1 MKSLLV
7 TTELF
12 NIGGLETHVAGEVAC
27 LAEEGFRIHLVVGA
41 NTSDKMLPKEATS
54 VTTGLAMGPDMTTA
68 ELIQTVESLRKI
80 IRAHGVECVHAHP
93 FMSLVPSQIA
103 AELEG
108 IPFVVTLHG
117 PASLSDCYGPLYDFI
132 LSSVILPKADMVVA
146 VSQEVADLAAPYV
159 DDARLCVLPNGVPIG
174 NFCDDPVEDCADGR
188 WLLVSRLDIHKVVG
202 IRDFIQKAAA
212 AGLPGVLIVGDG
224 DARGKL
230 LSQLDVDGLSN
241 YVEFL
246 GARTDVAKLMQRAAG
261 VAGMGRVILEGLACS
276 KPAVLVGYDGVK
288 GVVTPDVFRVAS
300 ATNFSGRKMPTIS
313 ATEFSRQLSMT
324 QRGTNELTDLVM
336 SEYNDKAVWRKFV
349 QKLDGLKTHG
359 RSLLSD
365 AYIKFASET
374 NAPAEAYLH
383 SHAWFE
389 QFGRLAHSLK
399 HFDQSVVANFYYTQK
414 RYMDDRMVMQIASLN
429 QAVAERDRQITS
441 LNQAVAERDGQI
453 ASLNQ
458 AVVERDGQITSLNQ
472 AVAERDGQIVSLN
485 HAVAERDGQI
495 ASLNQAVAERDGQIT
510 SLSEAVTVRDGQIAS
525 LNQAVAERDG
535 QITSL
540 NQAVAERDGQIAS
553 LNQAVAERDGQIAS
567 LSEAVTVRDGQIASL
582 NQALVERDR
591 QIASLNQAVAERDG
605 QIASLNE
612 AVTEREVRINSLN
625 QAVAER
631 DGQIASLNEAV
642 TEREVRINSLNQAVA
657 ERDGQIAS
665 LNQAVAERD
674 GQIASQYAQLMT
686 FSNWASSID
695 KHPLKHAFKKTA
707 LGIARGT
714 LRSMPVS
721 IATKQRLRDVF
732 FSTIRPLRQS
742 VRRKSAQVRPA
753 DEAAPPRGQRPSA
766 GVARDVFVFA
776 VIDWHF
782 RIQRPQHI
790 ARSLAE
796 SGHRVFYF
804 SNHFVDADE
813 PGYQLERLPGAD
825 ALYQVKLH
833 VKGAPAIY
841 FDPPSDQALAML
853 TRSIA
858 KVIQDFSALS
868 SLSIV
873 QHAYWYPLVKRLPNS
888 YRIYD
893 CMDHHEGFGNV
904 PAKLVEIEK
913 EMLCSADLVTVTSSW
928 LEDFA
933 RKHNPSVALVRNAA
947 EYRHFVTRPEQVY
960 KDGKGRRIIGY
971 YGAIAEW
978 FDIDLVRTIALEYP
992 DCLILLVGNDTVG
1005 AQKVLAD
1012 LPNVEFTG
1020 EVPYATLPFYLHAFD
1035 VCLLPFKV
1043 IPLTLA
1049 TNPVKVYEYL
1059 AAGKPVVCVDL
1070 PEVGQFGDLVS
1081 RACST
1086 DDFVALVGA
1095 SLQESGVLAEQKS
1108 AERRRFAS
1116 EQTWCH
1122 RGAELATALKA
1133 VRMPRVSVI
1142 ILTFNNLDLTRA
1154 CLDSVLERSD
1164 YPNLEVIVVDNA
1176 SSDGTSAYLEDFARR
1191 HPDVRVVLNRENLGF
1206 AAGNNVG
1213 LSIATGDYLVV
1224 LNNDTVVTQGWVM
1237 TLLRHFQNDPS
1248 LGIVGPVT
1256 NNIGN
1261 EARIETRY
1269 QSIAEMPGEALRY
1282 TLANMGKTYPMRTV
1296 AFFCV
1301 MFPRSVYEL
1310 CGPICEDY
1318 GLGFFEDDD
1327 YCRRVESIG
1336 KRVVCAEDVFIHHH
1350 LSASFN
1356 KLKDSERQEL
1366 FRQNKE
1372 VYEKKW
1378 GAWVPHSYRNY

>member
-1 MKSLLV
+1 MNEEMIQDGYDTKPIFCGYQLEPDKLCWFPRGGRPHFDYSDGDEVERRIFEAVRSANELGSVSSELVRHITDWPTHYHFSPLRGNLLRPFKH
-7 TTELF
+7 LF
-12 NIGGLETHVAGEVAC
+12 RGRVLE
-27 LAEEGFRIHLVVGA
+27 VGA
-41 NTSDKMLPKEATS
+41 GCGAITRFLGECGGEIVALEGSPIRA
-54 VTTGLAMGPDMTTA
+54 ATTA
-68 ELIQTVESLRKI
+68 ARCRDLPNVNVIVDAFDKFPS
-80 IRAHGVECVHAHP
+80 HP
-93 FMSLVPSQIA
+93 LFD
-103 AELEG
+103 
-108 IPFVVTLHG
+108 VVTLIG
-117 PASLSDCYGPLYDFI
+117 VLEYARKYFPSQNGDPVDALLRYAQKFLKPDGVL
-132 LSSVILPKADMVVA
+132 VVA
-146 VSQEVADLAAPYV
+146 IENQLGLKYFAGSAEDHVGVSMYGIEDRYNDASVVTFGKQELSTRLERAGLTVQDWWLPFPDYKLPTVVVSEEGLKGTIGYQLDALLGPTLEADAQLPRSPLFMLERVWKPVVRNGLGADLANSFLVFAGMHGVSANNERKDVAYHFAVERRPEFAKSVVFSV
-159 DDARLCVLPNGVPIG
+159 DAN
-174 NFCDDPVEDCADGR
+174 
-188 WLLVSRLDIHKVVG
+188 SRLTTRQEPIFPGSREESRLPIRIRHDIKAP
-202 IRDFIQKAAA
+202 FIEGRLWSQELKKILTNDGWTQSEFAAWARCWFA
-212 AGLPGVLIVGDG
+212 ALLEHAELQNAETQLANTHLVPGSLLDAVPRNLIVTPT
-224 DARGKL
+224 GK
-230 LSQLDVDGLSN
+230 SVFFDQEFSIQLPL
-241 YVEFL
+241 EL
-246 GARTDVAKLMQRAAG
+246 GFM
-261 VAGMGRVILEGLACS
+261 
-276 KPAVLVGYDGVK
+276 
-288 GVVTPDVFRVAS
+288 VFR
-300 ATNFSGRKMPTIS
+300 GIY
-313 ATEFSRQLSMT
+313 L
-324 QRGTNELTDLVM
+324 
-336 SEYNDKAVWRKFV
+336 
-349 QKLDGLKTHG
+349 
-359 RSLLSD
+359 SLLSVGKVAPPSVGTPINGVTLFKD
-365 AYIKFASET
+365 ATQALGLWITEADLSRYSAFESDIQAWVSGRTAMRLDDVLAFSLDVRPPLDMHRARDEQLADAINERLRVERENTELRTQLDGSTTLSQRLEAELGDLASE
-374 NAPAEAYLH
+374 
-383 SHAWFE
+383 
-389 QFGRLAHSLK
+389 RL
-399 HFDQSVVANFYYTQK
+399 
-414 RYMDDRMVMQIASLN
+414 R
-429 QAVAERDRQITS
+429 
-441 LNQAVAERDGQI
+441 
-453 ASLNQ
+453 
-458 AVVERDGQITSLNQ
+458 VERENTELRTQLDGSTTLSQRLE
-472 AVAERDGQIVSLN
+472 AELGDLAS
-485 HAVAERDGQI
+485 ER
-495 ASLNQAVAERDGQIT
+495 LR
-510 SLSEAVTVRDGQIAS
+510 
-525 LNQAVAERDG
+525 
-535 QITSL
+535 
-540 NQAVAERDGQIAS
+540 
-553 LNQAVAERDGQIAS
+553 
-567 LSEAVTVRDGQIASL
+567 
-582 NQALVERDR
+582 VERE
-591 QIASLNQAVAERDG
+591 N
-605 QIASLNE
+605 
-612 AVTEREVRINSLN
+612 TELR
-625 QAVAER
+625 
-631 DGQIASLNEAV
+631 
-642 TEREVRINSLNQAVA
+642 T
-657 ERDGQIAS
+657 
-665 LNQAVAERD
+665 
-674 GQIASQYAQLMT
+674 QLTIM
-686 FSNWASSID
+686 SNWAADID
-695 KHPLKHAFKKTA
+695 KHSLKHAFKKTA

-742 VRRKSAQVRPA
+742 VRRKSVQVRPA
-753 DEAAPPRGQRPSA
+753 DEAAPPRSQRPSA

-813 PGYQLERLPGAD
+813 PGYQLERIPGAD

-978 FDIDLVRTIALEYP
+978 FDIDLVRTIALEHP

-1282 TLANMGKTYPMRTV
+1282 TLANMGKTYPMRTA

-1318 GLGFFEDDD
+1318 GRGFFEDDD

-1336 KRVVCAEDVFIHHH
+1336 KRVVCVDDVFIHHH

>member
-1 MKSLLV
+1 MSSALAQAGYSYNKETLVWIRHEYAGIAYSDGDEVERRIASIIGHATDLGVLSDELRPHCTDWPSLYHLSGTRANILRPFESELRGDILEIGAGCGAITRFLGECGGNVLALEGSPRRASIARARTRDLNNVTVVCDKFDDFSCDQRFDVVTLIGVLEYANLFTAGAHPTLAMLERVRNFLKPSGKLIIAIENQLGLKYFAGAPEDHIGIPMYGIEARYRNDQPQTFGRKELAGLIKQAGFLSTEFLAPFPDYKLPVSIVTERGFSCDAFDAAALAWQSVCRDPQLPPNLAFSPELVWPTVVNNGLALDLANSFLIVASLAECEGLVPPNRLAWHYTTDRRTELCKRAEFLEIDAHKAEVRYQRLNQNADNPVVGSLLQ
-7 TTELF
+7 
-12 NIGGLETHVAGEVAC
+12 HY
-27 LAEEGFRIHLVVGA
+27 
-41 NTSDKMLPKEATS
+41 LPERDEYRRGNVLS
-54 VTTGLAMGPDMTTA
+54 S
-68 ELIQTVESLRKI
+68 EI
-80 IRAHGVECVHAHP
+80 IRA
-93 FMSLVPSQIA
+93 
-103 AELEG
+103 
-108 IPFVVTLHG
+108 VTQDGWRIEEVSHCLHQWINFISKL
-117 PASLSDCYGPLYDFI
+117 AKEQKQTIDLSDPSSQLPGGFFDCIPQNIIISSDNSFHVIDKEWVANEKLELGYLTFRSVWAVLHTIKRFGRPEKESIKTLYDFI
-132 LSSVILPKADMVVA
+132 LSVMNGLGWIITNEDIARWIEFEYKIQS
-146 VSQEVADLAAPYV
+146 EVA
-159 DDARLCVLPNGVPIG
+159 
-174 NFCDDPVEDCADGR
+174 
-188 WLLVSRLDIHKVVG
+188 
-202 IRDFIQKAAA
+202 
-212 AGLPGVLIVGDG
+212 
-224 DARGKL
+224 
-230 LSQLDVDGLSN
+230 
-241 YVEFL
+241 
-246 GARTDVAKLMQRAAG
+246 
-261 VAGMGRVILEGLACS
+261 GRVIASVG
-276 KPAVLVGYDGVK
+276 VLDWLK
-288 GVVTPDVFRVAS
+288 KTPL
-300 ATNFSGRKMPTIS
+300 PT
-313 ATEFSRQLSMT
+313 ANLS
-324 QRGTNELTDLVM
+324 
-336 SEYNDKAVWRKFV
+336 
-349 QKLDGLKTHG
+349 
-359 RSLLSD
+359 
-365 AYIKFASET
+365 
-374 NAPAEAYLH
+374 
-383 SHAWFE
+383 
-389 QFGRLAHSLK
+389 
-399 HFDQSVVANFYYTQK
+399 
-414 RYMDDRMVMQIASLN
+414 
-429 QAVAERDRQITS
+429 QAVT
-441 LNQAVAERDGQI
+441 
-453 ASLNQ
+453 
-458 AVVERDGQITSLNQ
+458 
-472 AVAERDGQIVSLN
+472 
-485 HAVAERDGQI
+485 
-495 ASLNQAVAERDGQIT
+495 
-510 SLSEAVTVRDGQIAS
+510 
-525 LNQAVAERDG
+525 
-535 QITSL
+535 
-540 NQAVAERDGQIAS
+540 
-553 LNQAVAERDGQIAS
+553 
-567 LSEAVTVRDGQIASL
+567 
-582 NQALVERDR
+582 
-591 QIASLNQAVAERDG
+591 
-605 QIASLNE
+605 
-612 AVTEREVRINSLN
+612 
-625 QAVAER
+625 
-631 DGQIASLNEAV
+631 
-642 TEREVRINSLNQAVA
+642 

-978 FDIDLVRTIALEYP
+978 FDIDLVRTIALEHP